1 MGTLLIRPG
10 NFIKGGVASPLS
22 YVTLIILN
30 KWFKWSLR
38 KHSKQHKLPISFY
51 HTFKAL
57 IDLPIA
63 IAIHSPGAVECP
75 VFIVIP
81 AICGD
86 QAKLVISAC
95 AEYAMTG
102 SVTIRFFTS
111 GRGELRRELAG
122 PRGEVTF
129 CVYAARSQSSNWQSS
144 PVNLLSSV
152 DQVVYERHTSCCQQ
166 RILVGSPSQGI
177 DLSTMCSELH
187 HRLPRTTHIQ
197 YLNIRPIHVESRHVI

>member
-1 MGTLLIRPG
+1 MHPT
-10 NFIKGGVASPLS
+10 
-22 YVTLIILN
+22 
-30 KWFKWSLR
+30 
-38 KHSKQHKLPISFY
+38 FY

-111 GRGELRRELAG
+111 GRGELRREFAG

-144 PVNLLSSV
+144 PVNLSSNV
-152 DQVVYERHTSCCQQ
+152 NQDTRRWHTSCCQQ
-166 RILVGSPSQGI
+166 RALVGSPSKGI
-177 DLSTMCSELH
+177 DLSPVCSELH
-187 HRLPRTTHIQ
+187 HRLPRT
-197 YLNIRPIHVESRHVI
+197 PHV